1 MGRNAVQTRRFAV
14 LAAVAAT
21 AGCGLTGP
29 EPSTPPEQSG
39 RISIGDSTQKT
50 QSVSC
55 TQTQWDLT
63 IDAKAETG
71 RARAFLQLGG
81 DRPVVR
87 TVAIENINGLN
98 GAVGTGGKAEASVT
112 KHGGYT
118 ITGTAVVTDAAN
130 PAQTKDL
137 PFKIDVTC

>member
-1 MGRNAVQTRRFAV
+1 MQIRLFAMV
-14 LAAVAAT
+14 VTLTVT

-29 EPSTPPEQSG
+29 EPTTPSEQSG

-50 QSVSC
+50 QSVTC

-71 RARAFLQLGG
+71 RARAFLQLGS
-81 DRPVVR
+81 DQPVVR
-87 TVAIENINGLN
+87 TVNIENINGLN
-98 GAVGTGGKAEASVT
+98 GAVGDSGKAEASPT
-112 KHGGYT
+112 SHGGYT

-130 PAQTKDL
+130 PGQTKNM